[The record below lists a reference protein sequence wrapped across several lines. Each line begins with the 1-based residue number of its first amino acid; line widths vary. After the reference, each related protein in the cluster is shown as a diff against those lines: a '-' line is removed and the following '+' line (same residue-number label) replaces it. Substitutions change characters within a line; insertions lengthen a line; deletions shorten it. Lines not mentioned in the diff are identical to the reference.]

1 MSATLVVTAKS
12 AAQAA
17 VAAADPP
24 KPVAH
29 VAQSTA
35 VSVSAKVHPAVD
47 LAIVAPAAAYQVAEE
62 VPSPASTPYSQG
74 SSAPTNSSAVA
85 AAAAVSNPAE
95 GATAPS
101 ESSASYSP
109 HSAPAPAQV
118 ALAPTTSLVPPVP
131 SRQDHH
137 SDVVAHS
144 QQDFV
149 ISQPV
154 EANAP

>member
-17 VAAADPP
+17 VAVAADPP

-35 VSVSAKVHPAVD
+35 VSVSAKVHPVVD
-47 LAIVAPAAAYQVAEE
+47 LAVVVPAVAAVAAYQAAEE

-74 SSAPTNSSAVA
+74 SSAPTNSSAAV

-101 ESSASYSP
+101 ESSVSYSP
-109 HSAPAPAQV
+109 HSAPALAPAQTELV
-118 ALAPTTSLVPPVP
+118 LLVP
-131 SRQDHH
+131 SHHDHH
-137 SDVVAHS
+137 QSNVA
-144 QQDFV
+144 
-149 ISQPV
+149 
-154 EANAP
+154 EL